1 MFGYLISNFLFN
13 ESLCSMKRMCLN
25 KINRLTWCSGLF
37 LMFLLGQAS
46 AEISRAKAEY
56 LYGPETAEAEA
67 CKLAIGKAKTKALAN
82 VLGESVS
89 AEELL
94 SCRGSTGKISDY
106 GCDLNQVTWSQI
118 DGDIKKT
125 LSESAIPEKREGA
138 SACVAEVEID
148 VLIPKDK
155 PDPNFQLRADFKQT
169 VFRVGDD
176 FNLDIELSQ
185 AGYFAV
191 FNWLPHDSN
200 SVFRIIPAIE
210 DPSQSNVFLSPE
222 KTKSLK
228 ATFSM
233 TASWADSYTGKRK
246 FYDEYLLVVATKRPY
261 KWLSKYSLDEFKS
274 FLQLIPITDKRLVK
288 KAYQLTKN

>member
-13 ESLCSMKRMCLN
+13 ESLWSMIRMSLN
-25 KINRLTWCSGLF
+25 KINRLSWCSGLF
-37 LMFLLGQAS
+37 LLLLLGQAS

-125 LSESAIPEKREGA
+125 LSENVITEKREGA

-148 VLIPKDK
+148 VVIPKDK

-200 SVFRIIPAIE
+200 SVVRIIPAIE
-210 DPSQSNVFLSPE
+210 DPSQSNVFLSLD

-228 ATFSM
+228 VAFSM

-274 FLQLIPITDKRLVK
+274 LLQLIPITDKRLVK

>member
-1 MFGYLISNFLFN
+1 MFSYLISNFLFN
-13 ESLCSMKRMCLN
+13 ESLWSMIRMSLN
-25 KINRLTWCSGLF
+25 KIYRLSWSAGL
-37 LMFLLGQAS
+37 LSMFLIGQAS

-138 SACVAEVEID
+138 SACVAEVEIE
-148 VLIPKDK
+148 VVIPKDK

-274 FLQLIPITDKRLVK
+274 LLQLIPITDKRLVK

>member
-1 MFGYLISNFLFN
+1 
-13 ESLCSMKRMCLN
+13 
-25 KINRLTWCSGLF
+25 
-37 LMFLLGQAS
+37 MFLLGQAS

-125 LSESAIPEKREGA
+125 LSENAITEKREGA
-138 SACVAEVEID
+138 SACVAEVEIE
-148 VLIPKDK
+148 VVIPKDK

-210 DPSQSNVFLSPE
+210 DPSQSNIYLSQE

-228 ATFSM
+228 AAFSM
-233 TASWADSYTGKRK
+233 TASWADSYSGKRK

-274 FLQLIPITDKRLVK
+274 LLQLIPITDKRLVK

>member
-1 MFGYLISNFLFN
+1 MRFRYMSLN
-13 ESLCSMKRMCLN
+13 ESQRTHGVMLLML
-25 KINRLTWCSGLF
+25 ITLTMSS
-37 LMFLLGQAS
+37 AR
-46 AEISRAKAEY
+46 AEISRAQAEY
-56 LYGPETAEAEA
+56 LYGPETAESEA
-67 CKLAIGKAKTKALAN
+67 CKLAVGKAKTKALAN

-94 SCRGSTGKISDY
+94 SCKGSTGKISDY

-125 LSESAIPEKREGA
+125 LSEIAVTEKREGA
-138 SACVAEVEID
+138 SACVADVEIE
-148 VLIPKDK
+148 VVIPKDK

-185 AGYFAV
+185 QGFVTV

-200 SVFRIIPAIE
+200 SVVRIIPQSE
-210 DPSQSNVFLSPE
+210 DPSQSNVFLSAE
-222 KTKSLK
+222 KTKGLK
-228 ATFSM
+228 ASYAMKTN
-233 TASWADSYTGKRK
+233 WADSYTGKRK
-246 FYDEYLLVVATKRPY
+246 FYDEYLLVVATKHPI

-274 FLQLIPITDKRLVK
+274 LLHLIPITDKRLVK
-288 KAYQLTKN
+288 KAYQMTKN

>member
-1 MFGYLISNFLFN
+1 MRTNK
-13 ESLCSMKRMCLN
+13 SLRAH
-25 KINRLTWCSGLF
+25 GV
-37 LMFLLGQAS
+37 FLLMLTTLAMS
-46 AEISRAKAEY
+46 SAVAEISRAQAEY
-56 LYGPETAEAEA
+56 LYGPETAPNDA
-67 CKLAIGKAKTKALAN
+67 CNLALGKAKTKALAN

-94 SCRGSTGKISDY
+94 SCKGSTGKISDY

-125 LSESAIPEKREGA
+125 ISEKTVVEERAGT
-138 SACVAEVEID
+138 SACVADVEIE
-148 VLIPKDK
+148 VVIPKDK

-185 AGYFAV
+185 QGFVTV

-200 SVFRIIPAIE
+200 SVVRIIPQSE
-210 DPSQSNVFLSPE
+210 DPNQSNVLLSAE
-222 KTKSLK
+222 KTKGLK
-228 ATFSM
+228 ASYAM
-233 TASWADSYTGKRK
+233 TANWADSYSGKRK
-246 FYDEYLLVVATKRPY
+246 FYDEYLLVVATKRPI

-274 FLQLIPITDKRLVK
+274 YLQQIPITDKRLVK
-288 KAYQLTKN
+288 KAYQMTKN

>member
-1 MFGYLISNFLFN
+1 MTFTEHSHRYSRVALLLFFAGIV
-13 ESLCSMKRMCLN
+13 SSV
-25 KINRLTWCSGLF
+25 T
-37 LMFLLGQAS
+37 
-46 AEISRAKAEY
+46 AETKTSTANAEY
-56 LYGPETAEAEA
+56 LYGPETAPNDA
-67 CKLAIGKAKTKALAN
+67 CNLALGKAKMKALAN

-89 AEELL
+89 AEELM
-94 SCRGSTGKISDY
+94 SCKGSTGKLSDY

-125 LSESAIPEKREGA
+125 LSESAVTEKREGA
-138 SACVAEVEID
+138 FACLAVVYIEV
-148 VLIPKDK
+148 VIPKDK

-185 AGYFAV
+185 QGYVSV

-200 SVFRIIPAIE
+200 SVVRIIPQNE
-210 DPSQSNVFLSPE
+210 DPNQSNVFLSAD
-222 KTKSLK
+222 KTKGLK
-228 ATFSM
+228 ASYAM
-233 TASWADSYTGKRK
+233 TANWADSYSGKRK
-246 FYDEYLLVVATKRPY
+246 FYDEYLLVVATKRPM

-274 FLQLIPITDKRLVK
+274 YLQQISITDKRLVK

>member
-1 MFGYLISNFLFN
+1 MFSYLISNFLFI
-13 ESLCSMKRMCLN
+13 ESLWSMKRMCLN

-37 LMFLLGQAS
+37 LMFSLGQVS

-125 LSESAIPEKREGA
+125 LSENAITEKREGA
-138 SACVAEVEID
+138 SACVAEVEIE
-148 VLIPKDK
+148 VVIPKDK

-210 DPSQSNVFLSPE
+210 DPSQSNIHLSQE

-228 ATFSM
+228 AAFSM

-274 FLQLIPITDKRLVK
+274 LLQLIPITDKRLVK

>member
-1 MFGYLISNFLFN
+1 MSITESQRTHGVMLLMLIT
-13 ESLCSMKRMCLN
+13 
-25 KINRLTWCSGLF
+25 LTMSS
-37 LMFLLGQAS
+37 AS
-46 AEISRAKAEY
+46 AEISRAQAEY
-56 LYGPETAEAEA
+56 LYGPETAESEA

-94 SCRGSTGKISDY
+94 SCKGSTGKISDY

-125 LSESAIPEKREGA
+125 LSESAVIEKREGA
-138 SACVAEVEID
+138 SACVAVVEIE
-148 VLIPKDK
+148 VVIPKDK

-185 AGYFAV
+185 QGFVTV

-200 SVFRIIPAIE
+200 SVVRIIPQSE
-210 DPSQSNVFLSPE
+210 DPSQSNVFLSAE
-222 KTKSLK
+222 KTKGLK
-228 ATFSM
+228 ASYAM
-233 TASWADSYTGKRK
+233 TANWADSYTGKRK
-246 FYDEYLLVVATKRPY
+246 FYDEYLLVVATKRPI
-261 KWLSKYSLDEFKS
+261 KWLSKYNLDDFKS
-274 FLQLIPITDKRLVK
+274 YLQQIPITDKRLVK
-288 KAYQLTKN
+288 KAYQMTKN

>member
-1 MFGYLISNFLFN
+1 MSITESQRTHGVMLLMLIT
-13 ESLCSMKRMCLN
+13 
-25 KINRLTWCSGLF
+25 LTMSS
-37 LMFLLGQAS
+37 AS
-46 AEISRAKAEY
+46 AEISRAQAEY
-56 LYGPETAEAEA
+56 LYGPETAESEA

-94 SCRGSTGKISDY
+94 SCKGSTGKISDY

-125 LSESAIPEKREGA
+125 LSESAVIEKREGA
-138 SACVAEVEID
+138 SACVAVVEIE
-148 VLIPKDK
+148 VVIPKDK

-185 AGYFAV
+185 QGFVTV

-200 SVFRIIPAIE
+200 SVVRVIPQSE
-210 DPSQSNVFLSPE
+210 DPSQSNVFLSAE
-222 KTKSLK
+222 KTKGLK
-228 ATFSM
+228 ASYAM
-233 TASWADSYTGKRK
+233 TANWADSYTGKRK
-246 FYDEYLLVVATKRPY
+246 FYDEYLLVVATKRPI
-261 KWLSKYSLDEFKS
+261 KWLSRYSLDDFKS
-274 FLQLIPITDKRLVK
+274 YLQQISITDRRLVK